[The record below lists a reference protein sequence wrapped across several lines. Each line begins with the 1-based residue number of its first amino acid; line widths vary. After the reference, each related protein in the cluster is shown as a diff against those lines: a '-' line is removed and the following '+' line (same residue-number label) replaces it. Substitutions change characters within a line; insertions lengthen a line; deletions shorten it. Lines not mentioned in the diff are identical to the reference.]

1 MATGLDIPPAL
12 LDRHATLLAE
22 ELAAGACLLLDK
34 PSGPTSF
41 AMVALLRRLSGVRKV
56 GHAGTLD
63 PFASGLL
70 ILLAGPATRWQDR
83 LMGQDKRYHIT
94 LRLGCESDSH
104 DRTGQPA
111 TPGGGSLPGRAQ
123 VEAALAA
130 FRGEGLQVPPMHS
143 AIQIGGKR
151 LYQLARKGLS
161 VERAPRPVVA
171 RSLELTG
178 WAPPLV
184 ELELH
189 CGKGYYVRSLARD
202 LGRLLGCGAWVEELR
217 RTAIGDHLVE
227 RAWRPEELRQRLRP
241 QGSGME
247 AMRED

>member
-1 MATGLDIPPAL
+1 MPTGRDIPPAL
-12 LDRHATLLAE
+12 LDRHALLSAE
-22 ELAAGACLLLDK
+22 SLADGACLLLDK
-34 PSGPTSF
+34 PTGPSSF
-41 AMVALLRRLSGVRKV
+41 AMVALLRRLCGVRKV

-70 ILLAGPATRWQDR
+70 LLLTGPATRWQDHM
-83 LMGQDKRYHIT
+83 MGQDKRYRAT

-104 DRTGQPA
+104 DRTGVA
-111 TPGGGSLPGRAQ
+111 TSTSGGPLPGRED
-123 VEAALAA
+123 VEAALSA

-151 LYQLARKGLS
+151 LYQLARKGIT
-161 VERAPRPVVA
+161 VERTPRPVVA
-171 RSLELTG
+171 HALELVD

-202 LGRLLGCGAWVEELR
+202 LGRVLGCGAWVEDLR

-227 RAWRPEELRQRLRP
+227 NAWRPEELRERLRP
-241 QGSGME
+241 QGSGTE
-247 AMRED
+247 VTRED